1 MAKGCPVT
9 LPFLQRLAFLR
20 YSTYRVDF
28 PLSPKDEE
36 FWKVAAKEIYELRDF
51 TVNESSC
58 I

>member
-28 PLSPKDEE
+28 PLSPKDED
-36 FWKVAAKEIYELRDF
+36 FWKVAAKRS
-51 TVNESSC
+51 TS
-58 I
+58 